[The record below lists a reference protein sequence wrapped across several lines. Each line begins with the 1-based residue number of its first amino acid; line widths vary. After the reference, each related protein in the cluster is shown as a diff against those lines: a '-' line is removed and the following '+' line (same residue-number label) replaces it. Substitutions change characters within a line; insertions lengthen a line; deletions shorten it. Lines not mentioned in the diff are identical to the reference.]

1 MNAGYG
7 YDHDQRNLN
16 YSIDGGIIAHAHGLT
31 FSQSLGETAALV
43 EAPGVS
49 GVEVTNQTGVKTD
62 FRGYTV
68 VPYLSPYRENTVGL
82 NPETLPDDADLTLT
96 NQILTPTRGAI
107 VRARF
112 DTRVGK
118 RVLMTLTRS
127 NGKTVPFGA
136 IVSVHGENQAQSFI
150 VGDAGQ
156 VYLTGMP
163 LSGSLL
169 AKWGNAAS
177 EICKVTFQLPEEDN
191 TIGVMQTNA
200 RCN

>member
-1 MNAGYG
+1 MSKRPA
-7 YDHDQRNLN
+7 
-16 YSIDGGIIAHAHGLT
+16 SAASKSLT
-31 FSQSLGETAALV
+31 R
-43 EAPGVS
+43 P
-49 GVEVTNQTGVKTD
+49 GVKTD